1 MDGTISIAACDRYGR
16 MLNWSKEEK
25 KSYRI
30 NGKDVLAGTV
40 PYVVSEERIT
50 GNSVATAIAAGL
62 GSLILSCCRLV
73 GRTAVPKDLIEEN
86 FGKMVLDH
94 RRWYIEPKNLFSK
107 QGAEQE
113 YQEPKEQ
120 FDVWTRIREKFGN

>member
-40 PYVVSEERIT
+40 PYVVSEDIL
-50 GNSVATAIAAGL
+50 L
-62 GSLILSCCRLV
+62 GSAS
-73 GRTAVPKDLIEEN
+73 
-86 FGKMVLDH
+86 
-94 RRWYIEPKNLFSK
+94 
-107 QGAEQE
+107 
-113 YQEPKEQ
+113 
-120 FDVWTRIREKFGN
+120 